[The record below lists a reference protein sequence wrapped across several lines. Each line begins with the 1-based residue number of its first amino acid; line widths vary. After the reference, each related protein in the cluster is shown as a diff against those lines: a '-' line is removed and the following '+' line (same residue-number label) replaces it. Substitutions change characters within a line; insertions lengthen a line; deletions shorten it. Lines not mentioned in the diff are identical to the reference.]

1 MEKKGIIH
9 IIDDEPIIY
18 EVLQDILTS
27 EGYAVEISSNGEEA
41 LEKHSSLNVDLILL
55 DLLMP
60 GMDGI
65 EVLKRLKKI
74 EPNVVVIIITAYA
87 SIESAISAMKTGA
100 YDYIQKPFKHA
111 ELLLAV
117 ERAITHR
124 RLQEEN
130 LRLKDELKRKFSFE
144 KIIGKSELMNDIFE
158 IIKASAP
165 TRSTILI
172 QGESGT
178 GKELVARA
186 VHLNSD
192 RAGFPFIIVNSG
204 SLPPDLLESHVFG
217 HVKGA
222 FTGAINDKQGLFEA
236 AHKGTI
242 FFDEISSLNLDTQAK
257 LLRVMQDREFM
268 KLGGTKTIRVDARVI
283 AATNTDLEDLI
294 RIQKFREDLFY
305 RLNVIKI
312 ELPPLRH
319 HKEDIPLL
327 TKHFLDMYSNENNR
341 DILGIS
347 DEVVEIL
354 DNYDWPGNIREL
366 ENLIERAVV
375 LTKSKI
381 ITRENLPSFLL
392 PSYKEETTSFASSS
406 DDLNLKGQIQEY
418 QRQAII
424 NALKKS
430 KGVQKKAVPLYPKR
444 KIKCPFELNHIQLQQ
459 VALIGFFHKMCDL
472 DIGKSI
478 GLEPTIKKHTQVFP
492 RDLLECAEEFFR
504 TWSSVFV
511 SVEKFPQCMKKH
523 ILSQY
528 IFEHIQHHGGLV
540 VDNSLIRLKIIIAD
554 TRAQHDGPPFG
565 FLPCPGRKFLHDL
578 AVSFLAIFFSEIDD
592 RGKLR
597 QSLAEPLIVVGAP
610 TQTLPPPL
618 VGDLVGD
625 EILLPPAEI
634 HRTAFGLE
642 AALADNSG
650 PFVKND
656 E

>member
-1 MEKKGIIH
+1 METKGIIH

-27 EGYAVEISSNGEEA
+27 EGYEVEISANGQEA
-41 LEKHSSLNVDLILL
+41 LDKHSSLHVDLILL

-74 EPNVVVIIITAYA
+74 DPQVVVIIITAYA
-87 SIESAISAMKTGA
+87 SIESAIAAMKTGA
-100 YDYIQKPFKHA
+100 YDYIQKPFKHD
-111 ELLLAV
+111 ELLLVV
-117 ERAITHR
+117 ERAIAHR

-144 KIIGKSELMNDIFE
+144 KIIGKSEVMNNIFE
-158 IIKASAP
+158 IIKAAAP

-186 VHLNSD
+186 IHLNSD
-192 RAGFPFIIVNSG
+192 RADAAFVIVNSG

-222 FTGAINDKQGLFEA
+222 FTGAITDKQGLFEA

-268 KLGGTKTIRVDARVI
+268 KLGGTQTIRVDVRVI
-283 AATNTDLEDLI
+283 AATNTELEELI
-294 RIQKFREDLFY
+294 GIQKFREDLFY

-312 ELPPLRH
+312 ELPPLRQR
-319 HKEDIPLL
+319 KEDIPLL
-327 TKHFLDMYSNENNR
+327 TKHFLDMYSKENNKE
-341 DILGIS
+341 IIGLS
-347 DEVVEIL
+347 DEVEEIL
-354 DNYDWPGNIREL
+354 ENYDWPGNIREL

-392 PSYKEETTSFASSS
+392 PAHKEDTATLGAANE
-406 DDLNLKGQIQEY
+406 DLNLKRQLQDY

-430 KGVQKKAVPLYPKR
+430 KGVQKKAANLLGVKPTTLNEMIKR
-444 KIKCPFELNHIQLQQ
+444 LDININHI
-459 VALIGFFHKMCDL
+459 A
-472 DIGKSI
+472 
-478 GLEPTIKKHTQVFP
+478 
-492 RDLLECAEEFFR
+492 
-504 TWSSVFV
+504 
-511 SVEKFPQCMKKH
+511 
-523 ILSQY
+523 
-528 IFEHIQHHGGLV
+528 
-540 VDNSLIRLKIIIAD
+540 
-554 TRAQHDGPPFG
+554 
-565 FLPCPGRKFLHDL
+565 
-578 AVSFLAIFFSEIDD
+578 
-592 RGKLR
+592 
-597 QSLAEPLIVVGAP
+597 
-610 TQTLPPPL
+610 
-618 VGDLVGD
+618 
-625 EILLPPAEI
+625 
-634 HRTAFGLE
+634 
-642 AALADNSG
+642 
-650 PFVKND
+650 
-656 E
+656 